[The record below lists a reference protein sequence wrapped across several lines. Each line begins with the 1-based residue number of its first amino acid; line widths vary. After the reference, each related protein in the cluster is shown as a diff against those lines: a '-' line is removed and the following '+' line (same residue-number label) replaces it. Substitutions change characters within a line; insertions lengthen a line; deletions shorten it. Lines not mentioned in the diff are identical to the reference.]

1 MTKINAGE
9 YFLCVG
15 YSKINKNQLNTPCFC
30 AVCSITILS
39 IIFGQPDLVLRDW
52 CWSVDQIVATQ
63 RFCPNLYLSRFR
75 MHLHTL
81 YDRTVPVTFH
91 DSLYIVWIP
100 QWDCSQTSARVRTQC
115 LRGLVMVHSFYYD
128 TWCLWFGDGYLY
140 IVIAGYGF
148 EHPDDVGYDNLAK
161 DSWKSYKVSNFKIE
175 ITQNFDYATRQ

>member
-1 MTKINAGE
+1 MAKISAGE
-9 YFLCVG
+9 NFMCVG
-15 YSKINKNQLNTPCFC
+15 DSQINKNQLYTQCFC

-39 IIFGQPDLVLRDW
+39 IIFGQPDSVLKIGFNKRNW
-52 CWSVDQIVATQ
+52 CWIVDQIVTTQ
-63 RFCPNLYLSRFR
+63 RFCPYLYLSRFR

-81 YDRTVPVTFH
+81 YDRTVSVTFH

-100 QWDCSQTSARVRTQC
+100 QWDCSQTSARVCTQC

-148 EHPDDVGYDNLAK
+148 EHSDNVGYDNLAK
-161 DSWKSYKVSNFKIE
+161 DSWKSY
-175 ITQNFDYATRQ
+175 